1 MSFKIIAHLD
11 MDAFFA
17 AVEERDKRWLRGLPV
32 VVGSDPKGGKGRGVV
47 STANY
52 QAREY
57 GIFSALPITVA
68 WRLSETAR
76 SQGKPGVAFIVPT
89 FKKYSSESER
99 IFSIVTKHV
108 PNIQQT
114 SVDEAYLDVSFTRSF
129 KEAKSIA
136 EQITKEI
143 KRKRKLTCS
152 IGIGPNKMIA
162 KIASDYKKPNGLTAV
177 LPREVMDFL
186 APLSV
191 EVIPGIGPKT
201 AEKLYKRGIK
211 TVEEARA
218 LSWEELESLFGTFG
232 FDLYQKFRGE
242 GSSVLTLESEYKS
255 IGLHETFNNDIS
267 DMKFVFSVLEN
278 MARKIA
284 RRLKEQGF
292 GTFRTVVLI
301 VRFADFETRTR
312 SVTVKNVMC
321 TEKELYLKAIKL
333 ALPFFERKENPNK
346 KAIRMVG
353 LRIEKLV

>member
-1 MSFKIIAHLD
+1 MKIVAHLD

-32 VVGSDPKGGKGRGVV
+32 VVGSDPKGGRGKGVV

-57 GIFSALPITVA
+57 GIFSAFPITVA
-68 WRLSETAR
+68 WRLSEAAR

-89 FKKYSSESER
+89 FKKYSSESEKV
-99 IFSIVTKHV
+99 FSIVKKHV

-129 KEAKSIA
+129 KGAKSMA

-162 KIASDYKKPNGLTAV
+162 KIASDYKKPDGLTSV
-177 LPREVMDFL
+177 LPKEVMGFL
-186 APLSV
+186 APLPIT
-191 EVIPGIGPKT
+191 VIPGIGPKT

-211 TVEEARA
+211 TVEEART
-218 LSWEELESLFGTFG
+218 LSWEELESFFGTFG

-242 GSSVLTLESEYKS
+242 GNAVLDPEREYKS
-255 IGLHETFNNDIS
+255 IGLHETFNNDTR

-278 MARKIA
+278 MARKIT

-292 GTFRTVVLI
+292 GSFRTVVLT

-312 SVTVKNVMC
+312 SVTVKNATD
-321 TEKELYLKAIKL
+321 TERELYLKAIKL
-333 ALPFFERKENPNK
+333 ALPFFEHKENPYK

-353 LRIEKLV
+353 LRIEKIE